1 VKTKLEIVVMIV
13 FLLLAGAT
21 SSQTM
26 PSAEPSASGYQGDVK
41 VTDFPLQGNAGA
53 SVAII
58 EYADFDC
65 PFCRHYKN
73 DIYPRIFADYIK
85 AGKIKYFW
93 QDFPLRIHAQALW
106 AARAARCAGEQGK
119 FWEMRDVLFNAFP
132 NSSEKAVLEQAGTS
146 AIEIS
151 KLSECLSSE
160 RYTNEVFQS
169 IAEGQK
175 LGVNSTPTFFLGT
188 IDPDHP
194 GVLRI
199 SKVIRGAYPFPVFE
213 ADLDELLASH
223 SQQQTSSTHSKSPQ

>member
-1 VKTKLEIVVMIV
+1 MKTKFEVIVMIA

-21 SSQTM
+21 SSQIM
-26 PSAEPSASGYQGDVK
+26 PRAETLPPGYQGEAK
-41 VTDFPLQGNAGA
+41 VTDFPLQGDADA

-85 AGKIKYFW
+85 TGKIKYFW

-132 NSSEKAVLEQAGTS
+132 NSSEKTILKQAGTS

-169 IAEGQK
+169 IAEGQR
-175 LGVNSTPTFFLGT
+175 LGVDSTPTFLLGT

-194 GVLRI
+194 GVLWI
-199 SKVIRGAYPFPVFE
+199 SKVIRGAYPYPVFK

-223 SQQQTSSTHSKSPQ
+223 GQLNLKHAP